1 METIADVNP
10 RLLRAF
16 DLTLLILLC
25 VLYFVRV
32 EIVRHQWY
40 VEALMLSLGVLTA
53 LSGLILGGEKEQPAQ
68 ILAFL
73 RPLIFMISA
82 RPIRKYCQLCAR
94 SVVALSDVVPV
105 LVVWAMFFGSIF
117 SLFLEDM
124 ALEKR
129 AESYNVNTTSWNGDW
144 AAFSIW
150 SNYGSFWRCFRMSLI
165 FATKLWIP
173 SRATAVLSEN
183 LWYQLVYVSSCPSR
197 IFHHVTHTHTHQST
211 DTMLRS

>member
-1 METIADVNP
+1 MTHTRTKKHRYKNEYYMETIADVNP

-94 SVVALSDVVPV
+94 SVMALSDVVPV
-105 LVVWAMFFGSIF
+105 RGVRAWCSSVVF
-117 SLFLEDM
+117 
-124 ALEKR
+124 
-129 AESYNVNTTSWNGDW
+129 
-144 AAFSIW
+144 
-150 SNYGSFWRCFRMSLI
+150 
-165 FATKLWIP
+165 
-173 SRATAVLSEN
+173 EN
-183 LWYQLVYVSSCPSR
+183 
-197 IFHHVTHTHTHQST
+197 FNHVTHFNTHFVVKSTRIPTHSYLTHLQ
-211 DTMLRS
+211 